1 MKNHLPKVKPYTQTK
16 DGKEYTSWMLTQY
29 VPKDGKLVRLRKF
42 FADETEA
49 KLQLRE
55 LEIGVHNQG
64 VLRRSLSTILT
75 EPILRKCEVA
85 VGSLG
90 NKYDITEAVAFFL
103 KYKTIADI
111 TLEKAIQKYLDFQQ
125 NQVREYSLN
134 DYRRTVN
141 TFKEF
146 IGSDVLVGQI
156 THDDIERFLNSK
168 RSKDGSRKAAKRT
181 WNNNRKGL
189 SRFFGWCAERPQQFI
204 QVNPVSD
211 IKALREEK
219 QDPKAMTSAQAE
231 HLMRFVEM
239 NHPDLVRFFALAVFA
254 GIRPTRKHGELG
266 KLDSIENI
274 TINGSIRIT
283 AATSKTSRSRN
294 VTIMPNLRAWLDK
307 FPGQIF
313 PANSSK
319 RISEIK
325 DKFGIGCKADSTNKD
340 ILRHTFCSMSVNREG
355 GSFTQTAIEAG
366 NSESILR
373 RDYVSSETIREDATK
388 FWNIYPL

>member
-1 MKNHLPKVKPYTQTK
+1 MKNNLPTVKQYTQTK
-16 DGKEYTSWMLTQY
+16 EGKEYTSWRLTHY
-29 VPKDGKLVRLRKF
+29 VPKDGKLTRVRRF
-42 FADETEA
+42 FATEAEA
-49 KLQLRE
+49 KLQQRE

-64 VLRRSLSTILT
+64 VLRRSISTILT

-85 VGSLG
+85 VESLG
-90 NKYDITEAVAFFL
+90 NKYDIAEAVEFFL
-103 KYKTIADI
+103 KYKTISDI
-111 TLEKAIQKYLDFQQ
+111 TLEKAIEKYLKFQET
-125 NQVREYSLN
+125 QVREYSLN

-146 IGSDVLVGQI
+146 IGAETLVGQI
-156 THDDIERFLNSK
+156 NYSDIERFLNSK

-189 SRFFGWCAERPQQFI
+189 SRFFSWCAERPQQFI
-204 QVNPVSD
+204 QSNPIDD

-219 QDPKAMTSAQAE
+219 SDPKAMTSAQAE
-231 HLMRFVEM
+231 ELMRFVEA
-239 NHPDLVRFFALAVFA
+239 NHPDLVRFFSLALFA
-254 GIRPTRKHGELG
+254 GIRPTRTFGELG
-266 KLDSIENI
+266 KIEDVS
-274 TINGSIRIT
+274 INGSIRIT

-307 FPGQIF
+307 FPGEIF

-325 DKFGIGCKADSTNKD
+325 DRFGIGCKTDSTNKD
-340 ILRHTFCSMSVNREG
+340 ILRHTFCSMSINREG
-355 GSFTQTAIEAG
+355 GSFTQTAQEAG

-373 RDYVSSETIREDATK
+373 RDYVSSETTREDATK
-388 FWNIYPL
+388 FWNIFPL